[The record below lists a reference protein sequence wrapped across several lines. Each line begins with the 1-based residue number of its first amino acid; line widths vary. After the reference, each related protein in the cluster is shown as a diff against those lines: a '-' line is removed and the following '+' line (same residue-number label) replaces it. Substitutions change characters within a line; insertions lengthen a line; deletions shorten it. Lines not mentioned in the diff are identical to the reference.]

1 MTYPPQYAPPSATRP
16 APDVMLMVV
25 GGLTI
30 AAPLLGVMAKLP
42 TGGWLMVALIWSG
55 FIWVAG
61 YIVLVLAV
69 SLGMLRRRAPL
80 RTGSARTRAIIWA
93 LLTSVGII
101 VLGFTL
107 IDGGDTRESIQ
118 STLTASLG
126 APESGST
133 AHAVSEAIAWLA
145 AAAWLLGYAGLIMEW
160 IVGSA
165 RARRPAP
172 QVAAPVIR

>member
-1 MTYPPQYAPPSATRP
+1 MTSPTPHLPSFAPRP
-16 APDVMLMVV
+16 APDLVLMIV

-30 AAPLLGVMAKLP
+30 AAPIMGWLAKLP
-42 TGGWLMVALIWSG
+42 TGGWLMVALIWAAPLWLG
-55 FIWVAG
+55 GYVA
-61 YIVLVLAV
+61 LVLAV

-80 RTGSARTRAIIWA
+80 RAGPARVRSIIWA
-93 LLTSVGII
+93 MLTSVGIV

-126 APESGST
+126 SPESGSP
-133 AHAVSEAIAWLA
+133 AHAVSEAIAWVA
-145 AAAWLLGYAGLIMEW
+145 AAAWLAGYAGLVIEW

-165 RARRPAP
+165 LARRPAER
-172 QVAAPVIR
+172 VAPPVIR